1 MRVWEC
7 SPFVEAQSSGYVV
20 GSLVPSLDDPQEDL
34 VFPLEKRGGER
45 MEEELPGKSAGVGG
59 DVEAATGTLV
69 MVEAHSGHDLAIHLA
84 GDAVK
89 VGHPDEPGTRMN
101 PRMDLLLTDDQA
113 LSHSAAS

>member
-7 SPFVEAQSSGYVV
+7 TPLGEAQSSGDVV
-20 GSLVPSLDDPQEDL
+20 RGLIPGLDDPQQHPVLPL
-34 VFPLEKRGGER
+34 VEGGSEGV
-45 MEEELPGKSAGVGG
+45 EQKPPGKPVLLGG
-59 DVEAATGTLV
+59 DVEAAAPVLM

-89 VGHPDEPGTRMN
+89 VGHPHEAGTRMN
-101 PRMDLLLTDDQA
+101 PRMDILPPDNQP